1 MIVCVCV
8 TIEFHRRK
16 YVNESGSHRQNGN
29 RSVGNTDA
37 IIGETD
43 IGESEIV
50 ELGIGKLGPPV
61 LNS

>member
-1 MIVCVCV
+1 MNQAVIDETGIGRCM
-8 TIEFHRRK
+8 
-16 YVNESGSHRQNGN
+16 
-29 RSVGNTDA
+29 GNTDA
-37 IIGETD
+37 IIGEME